1 MKNFVKALA
10 RDPENRSF
18 VYLKSKFPK
27 ISTQKIKAGIFVCPE
42 IKKLLNDDDFNHCL
56 SGDEAKAWNSFKQV
70 VEGFL
75 GNHRSDNVNQN
86 ALPA

>member
-27 ISTQKIKAGIFVCPE
+27 ISTQKIKAGIFVGPQ
-42 IKKLLNDDDFNHCL
+42 IKKLLHDFKQCL
-56 SGDEAKAWNSFKQV
+56 SGDKAKALDSFKQV

-75 GNHRSDNVNQN
+75 GNH
-86 ALPA
+86 